1 LLCFPPKQKEY
12 MKRVWHAI
20 AEFWRTT
27 DRWLLLF
34 WLFASGIS
42 MVFLL
47 GIHHSGMMT
56 SSKLVSQGGA
66 ILLGLLAALILAN
79 IDYNTLLRLWKLYVP
94 FCLFLV
100 LLTFTSLG
108 IEEGGNKAWL
118 AVRMAGRS
126 ISLQPSEFLKISF
139 ITTFALH
146 LNKVGEHLN
155 QPLHV
160 LLLCLHGG
168 VHVLLIQLQDSGTAI
183 IFFSIF
189 IVMIF
194 CAGLAWRYIVAA
206 AAVMMAGLPILWFFI
221 MTEGQKMRF
230 LVLINPELDPDTIF
244 QQVRSAA
251 ALSTGGLQG
260 TGVFSG
266 SHVSVPKAYND
277 FIFSFI
283 GESGGFMAC
292 IGVIAL
298 LIAIAFKILHNSSA
312 AKDNVGRLICVGVF
326 AMLIAQTFINLGM
339 CIGLLP
345 VIGVTLPLFSAGGSS
360 VLSLYCGLGLVLSVY
375 KHSHTGL
382 FSKGDE
388 HK

>member
-1 LLCFPPKQKEY
+1 

-42 MVFLL
+42 MVFLM
-47 GIHHSGMMT
+47 GIHHSGLMT
-56 SSKLVSQGGA
+56 SSKLVSQAGA
-66 ILLGLLAALILAN
+66 IVLGLLAALILAN

-94 FCLFLV
+94 LCLLLV

-108 IEEGGNKAWL
+108 VEEGGNRAWL
-118 AVRMAGRS
+118 AIRLAGRTLS
-126 ISLQPSEFLKISF
+126 IQPSEFLKISF

-146 LNKVGEHLN
+146 LSKVAEHLN
-155 QPLHV
+155 EPLHV

-168 VHVLLIQLQDSGTAI
+168 IHVLLIQLQDSGTAV
-183 IFFSIF
+183 IFFIMF
-189 IVMIF
+189 LAMIF
-194 CAGLAWRYIVAA
+194 CAGLAWKYITAA
-206 AAVMMAGLPILWFFI
+206 AAAMMAGLPILWFFV
-221 MTEGQKMRF
+221 MTDVQKMRI
-230 LVLINPELDPDTIF
+230 LVLFNPELDPDTIF

-251 ALSTGGLQG
+251 ALSTGGMQG
-260 TGVFSG
+260 TGIFSG
-266 SHVSVPKAYND
+266 SHVPVPKAYND

-292 IGVIAL
+292 IGIIAL
-298 LIAIAFKILHNSSA
+298 LMAISFKILHNSGS
-312 AKDNVGRLICVGVF
+312 AKDSAGRLICVGVF
-326 AMLIAQTFINLGM
+326 AMLIGQTFINLGM

-382 FSKGDE
+382 FSKGE
-388 HK
+388 EGSRHII

>member
-1 LLCFPPKQKEY
+1 

-47 GIHHSGMMT
+47 GIYQAGMMT
-56 SSKLVSQGGA
+56 FSKLVSQGIA
-66 ILLGLLAALILAN
+66 SFLGLVAALILAN
-79 IDYNTLLRLWKLYVP
+79 IDYNTLLKLWKLYMP
-94 FCLFLV
+94 CCLLLV
-100 LLTFTSLG
+100 LLTFTALG
-108 IEEGGNKAWL
+108 VEEGGNRAWL
-118 AVRMAGRS
+118 AIRLAGRS
-126 ISLQPSEFLKISF
+126 FSLQPSEFLKISF

-155 QPLHV
+155 QPFHV

-168 VHVLLIQLQDSGTAI
+168 AHVLLIHLQDSGTAI
-183 IFFSIF
+183 IFLVIF
-189 IVMIF
+189 TAMIF
-194 CAGLAWRYIVAA
+194 YAGLAWKYIVAA
-206 AAVMMAGLPILWFFI
+206 AAAAMAGLPILWFFI
-221 MTEGQKMRF
+221 MTDNQKMRF
-230 LVLINPELDPDTIF
+230 LVLFNPELDPDTIF

-251 ALSTGGLQG
+251 ALSTGGMQG
-260 TGVFSG
+260 TGIFSG
-266 SHVSVPKAYND
+266 NHVSVPKVYND
-277 FIFSFI
+277 FIFAFI

-292 IGVIAL
+292 IGIIAL
-298 LIAIAFKILHNSSA
+298 LMAIAFKILYDSST

-326 AMLIAQTFINLGM
+326 AMLIGQTFINLGM

-360 VLSLYCGLGLVLSVY
+360 VLALYCGLGLVLSVY

-382 FSKGDE
+382 FSKGE
-388 HK
+388 EYK

>member
-183 IFFSIF
+183 IYFSIF

-283 GESGGFMAC
+283 GEALGFMGC
-292 IGVIAL
+292 MLV
-298 LIAIAFKILHNSSA
+298 LIILSAIILRILHTSTL
-312 AKDNVGRLICVGVF
+312 AKDHLGRFICVGVF
-326 AMLIAQTFINLGM
+326 AMLAVQMVLNVGM
-339 CIGLLP
+339 CLSLLP
-345 VIGVTLPLFSAGGSS
+345 VIGVTLPFFSAGGTS
-360 VLSLYCGLGLVLSVY
+360 VVATYLGIGLALSVY
-375 KHSHTGL
+375 MNNKQNL
-382 FSKGDE
+382 FSDR
-388 HK
+388 